1 MGRALRTSV
10 IMLVT
15 AVLAAGCTVKKT
27 SVPALA
33 GPSGL
38 GLSLSVTATPDAI
51 YQDGS
56 SQSVIAVVARDAD
69 GAPVPN
75 LVLQL
80 AISMDGVVGDVGT
93 LTNKRPVTG
102 SDGRATAIY
111 TGPDSTDSVART
123 VAILATAVGT
133 DYANSSMP
141 RSVQIRLLPV
151 GTVPPPSG
159 LVAGF
164 TVTPATTPT
173 YTWVAF
179 NAPACTADGET
190 GCTQGTIVSYAWNFG
205 DGTTGAGQAVQHV
218 FTSVG
223 SYVVTLT
230 VTGGIGQTATATRV
244 VVVTQ

>member
-10 IMLVT
+10 ILLVT
-15 AVLAAGCTVKKT
+15 AVLAAACTVKKT

-33 GPSGL
+33 GPSEL

-51 YQDGS
+51 YQDGWS
-56 SQSVIAVVARDAD
+56 HSEIAVVARDAD

-80 AISMDGVVGDVGT
+80 AISMDGLVGDVGT

-102 SDGRATAIY
+102 NDGRATATY
-111 TGPDSTDSVART
+111 TGPDSTDSATRT
-123 VAILATAVGT
+123 VAILVTAVGT
-133 DYANSSMP
+133 NYANSATS
-141 RSVQIRLLPV
+141 RSVLIRLLPV

-179 NAPACTADGET
+179 NAAACTADGEAN
-190 GCTQGTIVSYAWNFG
+190 CTRGTIVSYAWNFG
-205 DGTTGAGQAVQHV
+205 DGTTATGQAVQHV
-218 FTSVG
+218 FTSAG
-223 SYVVTLT
+223 NYVVTLT

-244 VVVTQ
+244 VAVTQ